1 MALRGHASIQGST
14 DIPTLYNLLPGYIPM
29 PHAHKHIDLDT
40 FVGENAG
47 AKGFWGNMRAYT
59 VSMLK
64 SWWGDAAT
72 AENDFC
78 FDYLPRLTGTH
89 DSTDTVE
96 RQINEG
102 GWLLPGRRE
111 PRGGHGQRPH
121 AAGRPGE
128 SRLAGGARPRDDR
141 ERDVLEGRAGDR
153 DRRDADRGHRYR
165 GLLLPAANHAEKQGS
180 FTNTQRL
187 LQWHRKALD
196 PPGDARSDLWFY
208 FHLGRILKEKL
219 AGSTDERDRP
229 LLDLVW
235 DYPMEP
241 GTDEPDAVAVLAEIN
256 GTGPDGQPLSMYT
269 QLRDDG
275 STRCGCWIYCGVY
288 GDGVNQADR
297 RRSRHEQGPVAPDW
311 GWAWPANRRVLYNR
325 ASADPDGKP
334 WSERKA
340 FVWWDP
346 DANDGAGRWT
356 GHDVP
361 DFEADKP
368 PTYRAPEGARAED
381 AINGT
386 EPFIMQNDGRA
397 WLYAPVGLLDGPMPT
412 HYEPPESPLPNPL
425 YPQQSNPAR
434 MPHPGKFN
442 RYTLLTVR
450 RAARCSRT
458 CSPRTASPSTTRP
471 AG

>member
-1 MALRGHASIQGST
+1 MGWTQHTVGVQYIRTASILQLLLGNIGRPGGGIMALRGHASIQGST

-102 GWLLPGRRE
+102 GGGYFLVGENPAVGTANARMQRAGLANLDWLVVRDL
-111 PRGGHGQRPH
+111 
-121 AAGRPGE
+121 AMIE
-128 SRLAGGARPRDDR
+128 SATFWKDGT
-141 ERDVLEGRAGDR
+141 GDR

-165 GLLLPAANHAEKQGS
+165 GLLLPRRQPRREAGQLHQHAAAAPVAPQG
-180 FTNTQRL
+180 
-187 LQWHRKALD
+187 
-196 PPGDARSDLWFY
+196 ARSA
-208 FHLGRILKEKL
+208 GRRPQRPVVLL
-219 AGSTDERDRP
+219 PSGSNPQGETRGAPPTSVIGRCSISCGTN
-229 LLDLVW
+229 
-235 DYPMEP
+235 PMEP

-311 GWAWPANRRVLYNR
+311 GW
-325 ASADPDGKP
+325 GM
-334 WSERKA
+334 
-340 FVWWDP
+340 
-346 DANDGAGRWT
+346 AGE
-356 GHDVP
+356 P
-361 DFEADKP
+361 
-368 PTYRAPEGARAED
+368 ARALQPRL
-381 AINGT
+381 G
-386 EPFIMQNDGRA
+386 G
-397 WLYAPVGLLDGPMPT
+397 
-412 HYEPPESPLPNPL
+412 S
-425 YPQQSNPAR
+425 
-434 MPHPGKFN
+434 
-442 RYTLLTVR
+442 R
-450 RAARCSRT
+450 R
-458 CSPRTASPSTTRP
+458 
-471 AG
+471 